1 MTYIPMIDTSTGEID
16 AGLVAERNWEA
27 SLRSQELKN
36 IRKRL
41 GMDRLPFARMI
52 GYTGT
57 DRNDVMRV
65 KQYEEKKQVPLYI
78 ARLVWLIV
86 EYKRADGQEIRGRAH
101 RGKWHATTCSSAT
114 ACRGKGSTS
123 HTGAAASQR
132 AR

>member
-86 EYKRADGQEIRGRAH
+86 EYKRATGKFPTFPDWPGYQFAH
-101 RGKWHATTCSSAT
+101 EPDVPQGKKDHEFY
-114 ACRGKGSTS
+114 
-123 HTGAAASQR
+123 
-132 AR
+132 